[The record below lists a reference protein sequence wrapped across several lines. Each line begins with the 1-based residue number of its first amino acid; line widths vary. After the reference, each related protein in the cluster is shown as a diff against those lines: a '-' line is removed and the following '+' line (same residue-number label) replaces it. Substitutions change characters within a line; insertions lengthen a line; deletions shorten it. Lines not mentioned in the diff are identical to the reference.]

1 MLCLCKLAPSRV
13 LDPNSGGF
21 LVLRALPPPQ
31 LRNLAPVL
39 PPASSRLDSGGRLP
53 LPILLLLTM
62 ARLLLSRLSR
72 LSSTCD
78 GLQLCCSGCLFFVL
92 LSKLGLTL

>member
-62 ARLLLSRLSR
+62 ALLLLSR

-78 GLQLCCSGCLFFVL
+78 GLQSACSGCLFFVL